1 MSRIFVLTSGKGGVG
16 KSTLAAALAVYYA
29 RQHMRVA
36 LVDGDIGLRCADLM
50 LGLQD
55 QVIYDLGDLMEKRC
69 QTEQAL
75 ISPAELPGLSL
86 LAAPQLMKASDVK
99 AKELTA
105 LLAQL
110 GEQNDIVLIDAP
122 AGIGRG
128 LKNVLGVEARPIIVA
143 TPDDVSIRDA
153 ERLSSILAQREK
165 ERPGLIVNRAR
176 PKLIRRGEMI
186 SPAAM
191 AQVLD
196 LPLLGVMPESEKLYR
211 AFLRHQTAMDCHD
224 QAVLDAAACAASRM
238 LGADTPLPDYGP
250 APLFRLFLR
259 KGGVSL

>member
-29 RQHMRVA
+29 RQHMRVT

-75 ISPAELPGLSL
+75 LSPAGLPGLSL

-99 AKELTA
+99 AKEMTA
-105 LLAQL
+105 LLTRL
-110 GEQNDIVLIDAP
+110 GEQSDVVLIDAP
-122 AGIGRG
+122 AGVGRG
-128 LKNVLGVEARPIIVA
+128 LKNLLGVEARPLIVA

-153 ERLSSILAQREK
+153 ERLTSILALREK
-165 ERPGLIVNRAR
+165 ERPGLIVNRVR
-176 PKLIRRGEMI
+176 PRLIRRGEMI
-186 SPAAM
+186 APAAM

-196 LPLLGVMPESEKLYR
+196 LPLLGIMPESETLYR
-211 AFLRHQTAMDCHD
+211 AFLRHQTAMDCRD
-224 QAVLDAAACAASRM
+224 QAVQSAVACTASRM
-238 LGADTPLPDYGP
+238 LGADTPLPDYRP
-250 APLFRLFLR
+250 APLLR
-259 KGGVSL
+259 FFAKKGGVAL